1 MDGVYE
7 AAALALRFWFMVAAA
22 LVLLGVIS
30 ISVKE
35 YRDKRYVLGVAHSSI
50 GYMTILSGPD
60 DVMGSNI
67 SLMNRNTIGR
77 SRRVDIVFN
86 DRSVDKAHSQIYQ
99 AEDGMVY
106 VNCLGRGDVTVNGQ
120 LVDDV
125 CPIYDGDVVCFGNV
139 VARIHLKDND
149 YTRDEDE

>member
-7 AAALALRFWFMVAAA
+7 AAALTLRFWFMIAAA
-22 LVLLGVIS
+22 IVLLGVTSIS
-30 ISVKE
+30 IKE

-50 GYMTILSGPD
+50 GYMTVLSGPE

-67 SLMNRNTIGR
+67 SLMDRNTVGR

-99 AEDGMVY
+99 AEDGTVY

-120 LVDDV
+120 LINDASPV
-125 CPIYDGDVVCFGNV
+125 YEGDVICFGNV
-139 VARIHLKDND
+139 VARMHLKEND
-149 YTRDEDE
+149 TIQEEDE

>member
-1 MDGVYE
+1 M
-7 AAALALRFWFMVAAA
+7 
-22 LVLLGVIS
+22 
-30 ISVKE
+30 
-35 YRDKRYVLGVAHSSI
+35 AHSSI

-60 DVMGSNI
+60 DVMGQNI

-149 YTRDEDE
+149 YGRDEDE